1 MATLHQPPLPGAD
14 RGHRGR
20 QPGDSLTLTFMC
32 ADCEL
37 KRFSVVE
44 SFSVLE
50 RCRFCSGAVVPSG
63 YSFVG
68 QEGYHLGSKCHT
80 CVATIQTYTYASAA
94 IPWQQS
100 APTPRLNYES
110 GTICA

>member
-1 MATLHQPPLPGAD
+1 MQDPRYSEPSAVRLEMPTLHQPPLPGAD
-14 RGHRGR
+14 ADTE
-20 QPGDSLTLTFMC
+20 GDSLTLTFMC

-50 RCRFCSGAVVPSG
+50 RCPFCSGAVVPSG

-80 CVATIQTYTYASAA
+80 CAATIQTYTHACAA
-94 IPWQQS
+94 IPWQ
-100 APTPRLNYES
+100 
-110 GTICA
+110 